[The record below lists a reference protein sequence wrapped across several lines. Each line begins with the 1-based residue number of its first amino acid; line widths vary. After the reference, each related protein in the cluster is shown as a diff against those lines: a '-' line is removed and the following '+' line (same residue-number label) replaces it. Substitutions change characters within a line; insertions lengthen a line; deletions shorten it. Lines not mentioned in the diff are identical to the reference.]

1 MRRVLRSIP
10 RAGLGLLLLLA
21 ACSGRCRGCPPD
33 RHEVSKEPGSQSETA
48 VNVSNTAGQKVI
60 MVTYN
65 DGSADSHIQYTATKR
80 TVLAGAS
87 LMGYSYSTDGG
98 SSWTYGGKV
107 KPLEEWPILW
117 GDPAT
122 TSPFNHQGFVF
133 ISNLAVPGARYPEGG
148 VVSQGGSNG
157 FYAAIGGAC
166 IARSTDGGKTFGVL
180 QCLTDQHHFYDGGS
194 MAASPNGRVWA
205 AYNDVNVNE
214 IDVWQ
219 SLSLGVPFSPLANP
233 FPGKSMVTH
242 PRLRFDAAS
251 GHLYVAARAADG
263 VVYLNRFSG
272 LGWQQPVPASFSS
285 EWYPSLSLSDRT
297 LRTGPQFAFDV
308 GAASQYQRGDET
320 VVAEDHVRLLYTRR
334 HPRTGRLYIA
344 GSFCR
349 LDLSRCWDAPEWATG
364 TEASLWHS
372 GDTFNPNVRAFP
384 GFIGI
389 SPAWRANYTTR
400 DDDPSGNK
408 ASLQQGS
415 LAMLP
420 NGARV
425 FLSFP
430 LTGPQVVCSDTRGYW
445 GDYDDLQFAGVT
457 ESLVPRFI
465 RAFTDSFKGCPERS
479 TYEARE
485 VHTAAA
491 VSPE

>member
-1 MRRVLRSIP
+1 MRHAFRSSP
-10 RAGLGLLLLLA
+10 RAVLVLLLFLA
-21 ACSGRCRGCPPD
+21 ACSGRCRGCPPE
-33 RHEVSKEPGSQSETA
+33 RQEVSKEAGSQSETA
-48 VNVSNTAGQKVI
+48 VNVSNTGGQQII

-65 DGSADSHIQYTATKR
+65 DGSKDQHIQYAATKR

-87 LMGYSYSTDGG
+87 LMGFSYSTDGG

-107 KPLEEWPILW
+107 KPLDDWPILW
-117 GDPAT
+117 GDPAA
-122 TSPFNHQGFVF
+122 TSPFNHQNFVF
-133 ISNLAVPGARYPEGG
+133 ISNLAVPKAKYPQGG

-166 IARSTDGGKTFGVL
+166 IARSTDGGRTFKVF
-180 QCLTDQHHFYDGGS
+180 QCVTNQSHFYDGGS

-205 AYNDVNVNE
+205 AYVDVNLDQ

-219 SLSLGVPFSPLANP
+219 SLRLGTPFSLLPNP
-233 FPGKSMVTH
+233 FPGKLMVTH
-242 PRLRFDAAS
+242 PRLRFDA
-251 GHLYVAARAADG
+251 GTGFLYVAARGADG
-263 VVYLNRFSG
+263 SVYLNRFNG
-272 LGWQQPVPASFSS
+272 LSWQLPKAATFST
-285 EWYPSLSLSDRT
+285 EIYPTIQMSDRR
-297 LRTGPQFAFDV
+297 LRAGPQFAFDV
-308 GAASQYQRGDET
+308 GAASQFERGDDT
-320 VVAEDHVRLLYTRR
+320 IVAEDNVRILYTRR
-334 HPRTGRLYIA
+334 DPQTGRLYIA

-349 LDLSRCWDAPEWATG
+349 LDLSACFDAPEWATG
-364 TEASLWHS
+364 TEGSLWHR

-400 DDDPSGNK
+400 DPDPAGNEV
-408 ASLQQGS
+408 SLQQGS

-430 LTGPQVVCSDTRGYW
+430 LTDPQVVCSDTRGYW
-445 GDYDDLQFAGVT
+445 GDYDDLQLAGVT
-457 ESLVPRFI
+457 EALVPRFV
-465 RAFTDSFKGCPERS
+465 RAFTDSFDGCPERT

-485 VHTAAA
+485 VHTGAA

>member
-1 MRRVLRSIP
+1 MRHVFRSSP
-10 RAGLGLLLLLA
+10 RAVLVLLLLA

-33 RHEVSKEPGSQSETA
+33 RHEVTKKGGSQSETA
-48 VNVSNTAGQKVI
+48 VNVSNTGGQQIV

-65 DGSADSHIQYTATKR
+65 DGTSDPKIQYTATKR

-87 LMGYSYSTDGG
+87 LMGFSYSTDGG
-98 SSWTYGGKV
+98 STWTYGGKV
-107 KPLEEWPILW
+107 KPLDDWPILW

-122 TSPFNHQGFVF
+122 TSPFNNQSFVF
-133 ISNLAVPGARYPEGG
+133 ISNLAVPKAKYPQGG

-166 IARSTDGGKTFGVL
+166 IARSTNGGKTFKVF
-180 QCLTDQHHFYDGGS
+180 QCVTNQSHFYDGGT
-194 MAASPNGRVWA
+194 MAASPNGTVWA
-205 AYNDVNVNE
+205 AYVDVNLNQ

-219 SLSLGVPFSPLANP
+219 SPSLGASFSMLANP
-233 FPGKSMVTH
+233 FPGKSIVTH
-242 PRLRFDAAS
+242 PRLRFDGGS
-251 GHLYVAARAADG
+251 GCLYVAARSAEG
-263 VVYLNRFSG
+263 PVYLNR
-272 LGWQQPVPASFSS
+272 LCQQTWQQAVPATFTT
-285 EWYPSLSLSDRT
+285 EIYPTIQMSDRL
-297 LRTGPQFAFDV
+297 LRAGPQFAFDV
-308 GAASQYQRGDET
+308 GAASQFEKGDDT
-320 VVAEDHVRLLYTRR
+320 VVAEDNVRILYTRR
-334 HPRTGRLYIA
+334 DPRTNRLYIS

-349 LDLSRCWDAPEWATG
+349 LDLSACFDAPEWATG
-364 TEASLWHS
+364 TEGSPWHA

-400 DDDPSGNK
+400 DPQPAGNQV
-408 ASLQQGS
+408 SLQQGN
-415 LAMLP
+415 LVMLP

-430 LTGPQVVCSDTRGYW
+430 LTDAQVVCSDTRGYW

-457 ESLVPRFI
+457 DSLVPRFL
-465 RAFTDSFKGCPERS
+465 RAFTDSFKGCPQRT

-485 VHTAAA
+485 VHTGAA